1 MSYGAN
7 QPISRSKLTAS
18 SNVMYEYEVPSNAE
32 MQRMTHLLVLT
43 VITASA
49 LQVGE
54 LSILES
60 SARSECLKLQQ
71 QIASISAAQERL
83 QSHLS
88 SSRGR
93 ELEYE
98 MRLGIVQSA
107 VAPAASSSSSSLG
120 GRGLSLGI
128 IGNDS
133 SSGSC
138 GKIDV
143 HGSTDNSW
151 SSAVAE
157 SKGESNGHPPVTS
170 ELDSGLSVAADSL
183 IAAEGEGD
191 PPHAGT
197 VDVTIQMLT
206 FKQAQER
213 ARETQIEL
221 DEARASLND
230 LILEIESVSVEE
242 ARSREQSARIL
253 RQMADRCGTID
264 CCSHTPVILY
274 AAT

>member
-1 MSYGAN
+1 M
-7 QPISRSKLTAS
+7 
-18 SNVMYEYEVPSNAE
+18 
-32 MQRMTHLLVLT
+32 LLVLT
-43 VITASA
+43 VITATA

-60 SARSECLKLQQ
+60 SARTECLKLQQ

-107 VAPAASSSSSSLG
+107 VAPAASSSSSLG

-133 SSGSC
+133 SGSSSGSS

-143 HGSTDNSW
+143 LGSSDNSW
-151 SSAVAE
+151 TAVSE
-157 SKGESNGHPPVTS
+157 SKGESNGHPPVIS
-170 ELDSGLSVAADSL
+170 ELDSGLSAVADSL

-253 RQMADRCGTID
+253 RQMADRCGMIN
-264 CCSHTPVILY
+264 CYPVYCYPACWYPVCWYPVYCYPACWYPVCWYPI
-274 AAT
+274 

>member
-1 MSYGAN
+1 M
-7 QPISRSKLTAS
+7 
-18 SNVMYEYEVPSNAE
+18 
-32 MQRMTHLLVLT
+32 LLVLT
-43 VITASA
+43 VITATA

-60 SARSECLKLQQ
+60 SARTECLKLQQ

-133 SSGSC
+133 SSGSS

-143 HGSTDNSW
+143 LGSSDNSW
-151 SSAVAE
+151 TAVSE
-157 SKGESNGHPPVTS
+157 SKGESNGHPPVIS
-170 ELDSGLSVAADSL
+170 ELDSGLSAVADSL

-253 RQMADRCGTID
+253 RQMADRCGMIN
-264 CCSHTPVILY
+264 CYPVY
-274 AAT
+274 CYPV

>member
-1 MSYGAN
+1 MPLFDFQAPSTARRKRIN
-7 QPISRSKLTAS
+7 FLPLLTII
-18 SNVMYEYEVPSNAE
+18 
-32 MQRMTHLLVLT
+32 MT
-43 VITASA
+43 SA

-83 QSHLS
+83 QAHLS

-98 MRLGIVQSA
+98 MRLGVVQS
-107 VAPAASSSSSSLG
+107 VLAPQPTMHAASSSSSGFGS
-120 GRGLSLGI
+120 RGVSVGF

-133 SSGSC
+133 SSGSNV
-138 GKIDV
+138 KIEEP
-143 HGSTDNSW
+143 GNSD
-151 SSAVAE
+151 SSWTAVSE

-170 ELDSGLSVAADSL
+170 ELDSGLSVPADSA
-183 IAAEGEGD
+183 IASEGQGD
-191 PPHAGT
+191 PPHTGT
-197 VDVTIQMLT
+197 VDVTVQMLT

-253 RQMADRCGTID
+253 RQMADRCGISVYHSHATI
-264 CCSHTPVILY
+264 L
-274 AAT
+274 

>member
-1 MSYGAN
+1 M
-7 QPISRSKLTAS
+7 
-18 SNVMYEYEVPSNAE
+18 
-32 MQRMTHLLVLT
+32 
-43 VITASA
+43 
-49 LQVGE
+49 
-54 LSILES
+54 ES

-71 QIASISAAQERL
+71 QIASISAAQDRL

-98 MRLGIVQSA
+98 VRLGIASSA
-107 VAPAASSSSSSLG
+107 TASLSTVHATRSSSSSSSALG
-120 GRGLSLGI
+120 DRDLGLGNT
-128 IGNDS
+128 GNDS
-133 SSGSC
+133 SSVSLGGKI

-143 HGSTDNSW
+143 LGNSGSSW
-151 SSAVAE
+151 TAVFE
-157 SKGESNGHPPVTS
+157 GRGELNGHPPVTS
-170 ELDSGLSVAADSL
+170 EPDSRFLVIENSL
-183 IAAEGEGD
+183 PEGVGEGN
-191 PPHAGT
+191 PLHAAAS
-197 VDVTIQMLT
+197 DMTIQMLT

-253 RQMADRCGTID
+253 RQMADRCGID
-264 CCSHTPVILY
+264 NVMKCYSCHVF
-274 AAT
+274 A

>member
-1 MSYGAN
+1 M
-7 QPISRSKLTAS
+7 
-18 SNVMYEYEVPSNAE
+18 
-32 MQRMTHLLVLT
+32 LT
-43 VITASA
+43 VIITSA

-71 QIASISAAQERL
+71 QIALISAAQERL
-83 QSHLS
+83 QAHLS

-98 MRLGIVQSA
+98 MRLGVVQSVSA
-107 VAPAASSSSSSLG
+107 LAPQPTMHAASSSSSGLG
-120 GRGLSLGI
+120 SRGVSLGI

-133 SSGSC
+133 SSGSS
-138 GKIDV
+138 GKIEES
-143 HGSTDNSW
+143 GNSD
-151 SSAVAE
+151 SSWTAVSE
-157 SKGESNGHPPVTS
+157 SKAESNGHPPVTS
-170 ELDSGLSVAADSL
+170 ELDSGLSVPADSA

-191 PPHAGT
+191 PPHSAT
-197 VDVTIQMLT
+197 VDVTVQMLT

-213 ARETQIEL
+213 AKETQIEL

-253 RQMADRCGTID
+253 RQMADRCGTSF
-264 CCSHTPVILY
+264 CHSHTPMIPVPP
-274 AAT
+274 